1 VRDTLLILRGNALP
15 RNANFGLLSRWKEV
29 ASTGLPIL
37 FLKAP
42 ARKAQGT
49 KPRAGEFD
57 YLRYV
62 LGLAGRNS
70 KVVVE
75 LIEGTDHSL
84 LTVWVEQRFGNILSA
99 G

>member
-1 VRDTLLILRGNALP
+1 MPSSFSAGMRLHE
-15 RNANFGLLSRWKEV
+15 NANFGLLNRWKDV

-42 ARKAQGT
+42 ARKASGT
-49 KPRAGEFD
+49 KPRVGEFD
-57 YLRYV
+57 YLKYV

-75 LIEGTDHSL
+75 LIEGTDHSFANRL
-84 LTVWVEQRFGNILSA
+84 GRAGGSA
-99 G
+99 AY